1 MADTRFTIIDSPVGE
16 LLLTGTD
23 DGLSGIR
30 FAPHG
35 VARGQRDDEAFA
47 GVVAQLGEYFGG
59 ARATFDVRLAPAGT
73 SFQRDVWSAIA
84 EIPYGK
90 TVSYGSIATRLGKP
104 SASRAVGMA
113 TGRNPIVIIIPCHRV
128 IGSDGSLTGFGG
140 GLARKSLLLDLE
152 AGRPRLTPA

>member
-23 DGLSGIR
+23 DGLSGIQ

-35 VARGQRDDEAFA
+35 VAQGQRDDEPFA

-59 ARATFDVRLAPAGT
+59 SRATFDLTLAPAGT
-73 SFQRDVWSAIA
+73 SFQRAVWSAIA

-104 SASRAVGMA
+104 TASRAVGMA
-113 TGRNPIVIIIPCHRV
+113 TGRNPIVIIIPCPRV
-128 IGSDGSLTGFGG
+128 IGADGSLTGFGG

-152 AGRPRLTPA
+152 AGRSRLTAG